1 MRVPDNV
8 FVPVSYPDD
17 LYEAT
22 ELIEQLY
29 NASLPGKDVLVVSG
43 TLYPSQDTWE
53 TKIISGTIIGRGAVS
68 VSGYLCLTLSEHG
81 DVYVPEYEMYRVYH
95 H

>member
-43 TLYPSQDTWE
+43 TLYSSQDTWE
-53 TKIISGTIIGRGAVS
+53 TKLISDTIIGRGAVS
-68 VSGYLCLTLSEHG
+68 VSGYLCLTLSGHG
-81 DVYVPEYEMYRVYH
+81 DVYVPEYEMYRFYH
-95 H
+95 R